1 MFDQRDLL
9 QERLRPVIRT
19 LQGLRFWRGAAIIL
33 LIAALISWALLP
45 PVRSGQISGS
55 SAAWSILAA
64 VAIGMV
70 IIAIAAARSYLDL
83 HDLALRIERRFPSL
97 GQRLLT
103 AVELPPKSQA
113 PLGYLQS
120 RVIEEAREHSQTHRW
135 AEVVSPTQVLIS
147 RLAGMFSFVAM
158 AAMLW
163 ILATSEP
170 TGGAA
175 RGLRSDGSDATIVRI
190 EPGNVE
196 LERGTSLIVTAHFPG
211 IDVISDQTEL
221 VCVVEDGSERRYPMK
236 QTLDD
241 PILSAFVASV
251 NASLRYQVVSEGY
264 QSEIFTAEVFD
275 YPTLTRADAEL
286 TFPEYT
292 GMQPKRIEDTNRV
305 TAVEG
310 TQLLWELNLNKPVD
324 HATLV
329 DSDGNR
335 IELQVSSELPTRYL
349 TNLEMTQTQRW
360 RLELVDA
367 AGRENKFPPELV
379 ARVLHNEPP
388 TLKVVAGGDASVSPL
403 EEFPV
408 AVEVQDDFGVLRYG
422 VSYLFPGGHSAEVEL
437 GQSVPRGRKQRGDY
451 LIDFESLA
459 AKPDQLLAYHFWAED
474 IAADGHPRRVQG
486 DLHFAEV
493 RPLEEIYREN
503 ESPDAGSRQSQQQQQ
518 QGGGGAGA
526 QAEELAEL
534 QKQIINATWKI
545 MRRELGPQRSAE
557 FSADLESVLRGQRD
571 AVEQLTDIA
580 SQVDDEQSVEF
591 VEQATEAMRTSLE
604 LLQLAA
610 DDASTEPLTEAVA
623 AQQTAYQ
630 ALLGLRAREF
640 QVSRSRQNQQQSSR
654 SASQRQRQQQLND
667 LELKNDENRYESQ
680 SQARAEE
687 TQQEGREQREVIDRL
702 RELAQRQED
711 INQQVAQ
718 LQSALELAQ
727 TEEEKQEIQRQLKRL
742 RDQQQEM
749 LRDADELTDRMQQAQ
764 TQSRAEGRESE
775 AMQNA
780 TEQLE
785 QTRENLRQASEA
797 LQRNDASEA
806 LAAGTRAERE
816 LDQVREEL
824 RQQAAGNFDEAMR
837 QIRSA
842 AQQLD
847 EQQQQ
852 ITQQMNN
859 EPAQDRQP
867 GLRAETPPSDVV
879 EELQAQRQRLSQLL
893 EQVQETV
900 QQAESSEPLLAQNLY
915 DTYRN
920 VQQQQVDRKLSD
932 TAELFRRGLRPQAET
947 LQAETGEAITN
958 LRERLEQAAEAVL
971 GDQTKALER
980 ALGEL
985 EQLQEQLDREIEEA
999 TGARREGR
1007 RQGSRSG
1014 ESQPSSD
1021 SESQQ
1026 QPNRSSGSGQASEQS
1041 AEPQADQPSDQA
1053 PGQSPRQGGE
1063 PGETQAGEGQAGQ
1076 QSQGQPR
1083 GERQPGQSQA
1093 PGQESSDQQSSEQ
1106 SGESDSAG
1114 QRPGGRSPSEQQ
1126 ASDQPASGRSTPG
1139 QQTPG
1144 QPTGRGG
1151 GAGGLIEQ
1159 LNRNGEPEVDSGEP
1173 RGLQDGGE
1181 QRRGGVGPSAPL
1193 TGEGYRQWSDRL
1205 RDVEQM
1211 IEDPALRSEATRIRE
1226 RARET
1231 RGEFRRHSQPPQW
1244 DEVEETI
1251 ARPLRELTKN
1261 VAQELL
1267 RRSADRHAVV
1277 PIDRDPVPERFNEAV
1292 RQYYESLGS
1301 GL

>member
-9 QERLRPVIRT
+9 RERLRPVIRT
-19 LQGLRFWRGAAIIL
+19 LQGLWFWRGSAVVL
-33 LIAALISWALLP
+33 LAAALIAWALIP
-45 PVRSGQISGS
+45 PVRSGQVSGS
-55 SAAWSILAA
+55 SAAWGLLAA
-64 VAIGMV
+64 VVVGLL

-83 HDLALRIERRFPSL
+83 RELALRIERRFPSL

-103 AVELPPKSQA
+103 AVELPPPSQA
-113 PLGYLQS
+113 SLGYLQS
-120 RVIEEAREHSQTHRW
+120 RVIQEAHEHSRTHRW
-135 AEVVSPTQVLIS
+135 EEVVSPTQILIS
-147 RLAGMFSFVAM
+147 RLAGLFSFVAM

-175 RGLRSDGSDATIVRI
+175 RGLRSDGSGATAVRI

-211 IDVISDQTEL
+211 LDAISDQAEL
-221 VCVVEDGSERRYPMK
+221 VCQAEDGSERRYPMK

-251 NASLRYQVVSEGY
+251 DSSLRYQVVSEGY

-275 YPTLTRADAEL
+275 YPALTRADAEL
-286 TFPEYT
+286 QFPAYT
-292 GMQPKRIEDTNRV
+292 GMQPKRIEDTVRV

-310 TQLLWELNLNKPVD
+310 THLRWELNLNKPVD
-324 HATLV
+324 RATLV

-335 IELQVSSELPTRYL
+335 VELEVSSDLPTRYL
-349 TNLEMTQTQRW
+349 TELEMTQTQRW

-379 ARVLHNEPP
+379 ARVLRNEPP

-408 AVEVQDDFGVLRYG
+408 AVEVQDDFGVQRFG
-422 VSYLFPGGHSAEVEL
+422 VSYLFPGGRSAELEL

-459 AKPDQLLAYHFWAED
+459 AQPDQLLSYHFWAED
-474 IAADGHPRRVQG
+474 VAADGSSRRVQS
-486 DLHFAEV
+486 DLHFADV

-518 QGGGGAGA
+518 QQGGGAGA

-545 MRRELGPQRSAE
+545 MRRELGPTRSAE
-557 FSADLESVLRGQRD
+557 FSSDVESVLSGQRD
-571 AVEQLTDIA
+571 AVVQLTDLA
-580 SQVDDEQSVEF
+580 TQVEDEQSAEF
-591 VEQATEAMRTSLE
+591 VKQANQAMATSLE
-604 LLQLAA
+604 QLQQAVA
-610 DDASTEPLTEAVA
+610 DNSADPLTEAVA
-623 AQQTAYQ
+623 AQQAAYQ
-630 ALLGLRAREF
+630 SLLGLRAREF
-640 QVSRSRQNQQQSSR
+640 QVSRSRQNQQPSSS

-667 LELKNDENRYESQ
+667 LELKNDENRYETQ

-687 TQQEGREQREVIDRL
+687 TQEEGRQQREVIDRL

-749 LRDADELTDRMQQAQ
+749 LRDADELAERMQQ
-764 TQSRAEGRESE
+764 TPMPSQSQGQESE
-775 AMQNA
+775 AVQNA
-780 TEQLE
+780 AEQLE

-797 LQRNDASEA
+797 LDRNDASEA

-816 LDQVREEL
+816 LDEMREEL

-867 GLRAETPPSDVV
+867 GLRSETPASKVV
-879 EELQAQRQRLSQLL
+879 EELQAQRQRLGQLL

-947 LQAETGEAITN
+947 LQEETGEAITN
-958 LRERLEQAAEAVL
+958 LRERLERAAESVL

-985 EQLQEQLDREIEEA
+985 EQLQDQLDREIEDA
-999 TGARREGR
+999 TGSRRTGERTGNRPGEG
-1007 RQGSRSG
+1007 Q
-1014 ESQPSSD
+1014 QPSD
-1021 SESQQ
+1021 PQSQQ
-1026 QPNRSSGSGQASEQS
+1026 PSDQPGRAGQSSDPS
-1041 AEPQADQPSDQA
+1041 ADQPSPQPSDQA
-1053 PGQSPRQGGE
+1053 AGQSPRQGSE
-1063 PGETQAGEGQAGQ
+1063 PGDNESSEPTEGQPPSEPG
-1076 QSQGQPR
+1076 S
-1083 GERQPGQSQA
+1083 GERQPRGQS
-1093 PGQESSDQQSSEQ
+1093 PPDQQPGEPAAAEGQPGEPSSSEQ
-1106 SGESDSAG
+1106 
-1114 QRPGGRSPSEQQ
+1114 Q
-1126 ASDQPASGRSTPG
+1126 TPG

-1144 QPTGRGG
+1144 QQTPGQRSPGQQSG
-1151 GAGGLIEQ
+1151 SGGGLIEQ
-1159 LNRNGEPEVDSGEP
+1159 LNPTGDPLGAE
-1173 RGLQDGGE
+1173 DGGD
-1181 QRRGGVGPSAPL
+1181 QRQGGAGPSAPL

-1226 RARET
+1226 RAREA

-1277 PIDRDPVPERFNEAV
+1277 PIDRDPVPERFSEAV